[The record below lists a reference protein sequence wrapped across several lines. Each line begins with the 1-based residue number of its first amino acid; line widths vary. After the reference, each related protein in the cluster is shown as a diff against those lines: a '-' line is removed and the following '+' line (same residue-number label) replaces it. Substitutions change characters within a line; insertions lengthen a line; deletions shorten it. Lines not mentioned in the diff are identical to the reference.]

1 VALETS
7 TALQRLSN
15 IAFRK
20 FSAKSDT
27 AFIVPCKE
35 LYGIIFHLRNNQ
47 ISWNYSIERQYYEPN
62 FSRGDLIRNDWASRL
77 SSKVAKL

>member
-1 VALETS
+1 MPLETS

-27 AFIVPCKE
+27 AFIVPYKE
-35 LYGIIFHLRNNQ
+35 LYGIISHLRNNRFPEIIPLGGKQ
-47 ISWNYSIERQYYEPN
+47 MNRI
-62 FSRGDLIRNDWASRL
+62 LV
-77 SSKVAKL
+77 VAIFNVITIK